1 MVRFGRFPGGSSRA
15 TAWLLT
21 LCMTALPL
29 VAAAQAYQPGDVIE
43 YKVRGAWPVKWERGV
58 FIREL
63 PGGKQVLI
71 HEKPSEFF
79 PKGPEIAFDP
89 LEIRRP
95 GAPAPNPAV
104 PGTKAPADP
113 VGPLP
118 LPPRPR
124 EPKRGG
130 AEAALPR
137 DCPAGG
143 LMGKEEVISFA
154 GATIGAD
161 PWKNPPR
168 DENLA
173 RIRDCIRT
181 RGASFTAD
189 ADFDAR
195 MSAQSSLSSH
205 IGWAV
210 NSNRG
215 PHPKVEDY
223 VGSWLLRAANRGS
236 RSEGTDRSGRATV
249 TTTDSQAE
257 SGQLTINADGTYVW
271 KMGRRDP
278 ENQWLRGQ
286 WREVKPG
293 EGNTWEGGPALWLMQ
308 AKQGFDYMVRVGRD
322 PAWPGWIDV
331 GMGVARTPVEY
342 GRRP

>member
-1 MVRFGRFPGGSSRA
+1 MVRFGRLPGGSSRA

-21 LCMTALPL
+21 LSMTALPL

-118 LPPRPR
+118 LPPQPR

-168 DENLA
+168 DDNKLPCTNP
-173 RIRDCIRT
+173 I
-181 RGASFTAD
+181 
-189 ADFDAR
+189 
-195 MSAQSSLSSH
+195 
-205 IGWAV
+205 IGV
-210 NSNRG
+210 
-215 PHPKVEDY
+215 
-223 VGSWLLRAANRGS
+223 
-236 RSEGTDRSGRATV
+236 TDRRFSRNVKLSPTSV
-249 TTTDSQAE
+249 SSQ
-257 SGQLTINADGTYVW
+257 G
-271 KMGRRDP
+271 
-278 ENQWLRGQ
+278 
-286 WREVKPG
+286 
-293 EGNTWEGGPALWLMQ
+293 ALSCTPTPLI
-308 AKQGFDYMVRVGRD
+308 MVQ
-322 PAWPGWIDV
+322 
-331 GMGVARTPVEY
+331 
-342 GRRP
+342 